1 MSVAGVSKV
10 LITGAQG
17 FTGKYLIPYLQKRG
31 FEVLSFKGDIT
42 DKEVVYK
49 NLHNFHP
56 DAIIHLAALSF
67 VEENPYELY
76 RVNLLG
82 TQNLLRAAIDNQ
94 VKKFIFASS
103 ATVYGIQDQHILSE
117 DLCPNPQNHYAISK
131 FGAEQLIRSQN
142 EIDYVIV
149 RSFNYTGV
157 GQSLKFVVPKI
168 VSHFKRKAKTIELGN
183 IEAIREFNSVS
194 FVCEAYTRILE
205 KNIKNETLNIASSRG
220 VSLKEIIE
228 LLEKISA
235 HHIEVVQNPKFI
247 RSNDIPILI
256 GDKRKM
262 VDLLGEM
269 KQESLYELLYSM
281 YEMDW
286 K

>member
-31 FEVLSFKGDIT
+31 FEVFSFEGEIT
-42 DKEVVYK
+42 SNETVYE
-49 NLHNFHP
+49 NLRNCHV
-56 DAIIHLAALSF
+56 DAIVHLAALSF

-82 TQNLLRAAIDNQ
+82 TQNLLRAAIDNK

-103 ATVYGIQDQHILSE
+103 ATVYGRQDQHILSE

-149 RSFNYTGV
+149 RPFNYTGV

-168 VSHFKRKAKTIELGN
+168 VSHFKRKAQTIELGN
-183 IEAIREFNSVS
+183 IEAIREFNSVL

-220 VSLKEIIE
+220 ASLKEIIE
-228 LLEKISA
+228 LLEEISA
-235 HHIEVVQNPKFI
+235 HHIEVVQNPKFM

-269 KQESLYELLYSM
+269 QQESLYELLYSM

-286 K
+286 E

>member
-1 MSVAGVSKV
+1 MAGVSKV

-31 FEVLSFKGDIT
+31 FEVFSFEGEIT
-42 DKEVVYK
+42 SNETVYE
-49 NLHNFHP
+49 NLRNCHV
-56 DAIIHLAALSF
+56 DAIVHLAALSF

-82 TQNLLRAAIDNQ
+82 TQNLLRAAIDNK

-103 ATVYGIQDQHILSE
+103 ATVYGRQDQHILSE

-149 RSFNYTGV
+149 RPFNYTGV

-168 VSHFKRKAKTIELGN
+168 VSHFKRKAQTIELGN
-183 IEAIREFNSVS
+183 IEAIREFNSVL

-220 VSLKEIIE
+220 ASLKEIIE
-228 LLEKISA
+228 LLEEISA
-235 HHIEVVQNPKFI
+235 HHIEVVQNPKFM

-269 KQESLYELLYSM
+269 QQESLYELLYSM

-286 K
+286 E